1 MNVMRKNAM
10 LSAAGLLLTLF
21 ALTGRAAPVDL
32 VFVFDNSGSMRR
44 ADPGFA
50 ARDEARRFLAGL
62 DGEMRAGVI
71 VFDRE
76 VKLTAPLGGD
86 QAARGRSLDGVDY
99 RGQLTNSP
107 AAVERALYE
116 LKTNGRTD
124 ARKAVVFMTDG
135 IVDTGDKAQDAARST
150 WLRQDLAADAAA
162 HDIRIYGIAFTEAAD
177 LLLIQSLATKTG
189 AEYFRANTAAELPV
203 ALEKVRGA
211 LATLAAPTPEPAP
224 VPEPAPTPAPA
235 PEIPPAPAATTPPPA
250 EATPTPSE
258 EAALAEFAQE
268 SGVPV
273 EQLQQELAGEPAIAP
288 AATAPALS
296 EEERASLEQLSKE
309 TGIPVEQLEQEL
321 TSAQPGQAI
330 VTPPPAA
337 RPAEGTPA
345 LSLGSI
351 AAAAVGILTLLVG
364 VWLFFR
370 RRGDAPKQTAP
381 AGAPPA
387 VAPAPPAA
395 VPAPASPAAPLPPM
409 GRIPLP
415 DAWLVDVNGLTTEP
429 PRRLTSKPLMVGRIA
444 GSDPDYLDYYVVNK
458 ATVGRRHAV
467 IKQKDQGYW
476 LVDQGSVNGT
486 FVNDERVA
494 GERQLRHGD
503 RIKFHK
509 FEFEFQFPEGVNM
522 TVVGTPV
529 GEQTVV
535 ASVDQTLAAS
545 SPAAL
550 AATPAFERT
559 APMTAAG
566 VAAAVVAA
574 SPPAAADDEFFAG
587 GPGFDDLP
595 SGDVTA
601 VDGDLAQLEADR
613 AAFFDASGSQAS
625 DAADLATVA
634 LNTGSGGAVTDEFDF
649 DEPPTR
655 QPDSVLAGT
664 APHPVSDP
672 DFDADASAFFDE
684 TIAPPPAGV
693 LDDGL
698 DILDITVARD
708 PTLDLPDAGAE
719 EDFATATTVMP
730 VRPLD
735 LDAVPKAPGFDD
747 NTRTVS
753 MGTVRLGDGDDT
765 FEDFLLSD
773 SVDHMPKPPDT
784 PLPATGDD
792 FDLFVDIPPSDNVGD
807 TTNFDGLSVDETVN
821 LDELPTGS
829 ASGDFFDGDVT
840 DQLDVIA
847 ELDATDEGMTEAQR
861 TLVMSAPQPEA
872 PPDESTV
879 VLPSSPLARKPG
891 GNDEPPAA

>member
-1 MNVMRKNAM
+1 MNAMRKNAM

-32 VFVFDNSGSMRR
+32 VFVFDNSGSMRK

-76 VKLTAPLGGD
+76 AKLTAPLGGD
-86 QAARGRSLDGVDY
+86 EAARGKSLDGVDY

-162 HDIRIYGIAFTEAAD
+162 NDIRIYGIAFTEAAD

-189 AEYFRANTAAELPV
+189 AEYFRANTAAELPG

-211 LATLAAPTPEPAP
+211 LAALA
-224 VPEPAPTPAPA
+224 APA
-235 PEIPPAPAATTPPPA
+235 PEPSPEVPPASAATPPPPA
-250 EATPTPSE
+250 DASPATSE
-258 EAALAEFAQE
+258 EAALAEFARE

-273 EQLQQELAGEPAIAP
+273 EQLQQELANEP
-288 AATAPALS
+288 ATAPAPPPAEGPALS
-296 EEERASLEQLSKE
+296 DEERASLEQLSRE

-351 AAAAVGILTLLVG
+351 GAAAAGILALLLA

-370 RRGDAPKQTAP
+370 RRGEAPKQTAP
-381 AGAPPA
+381 AG
-387 VAPAPPAA
+387 VPPAA
-395 VPAPASPAAPLPPM
+395 TPAPVAPAAPLPPM
-409 GRIPLP
+409 GRSPLP
-415 DAWLVDVNGLTTEP
+415 DAWLVDVNGLTSEP

-486 FVNDERVA
+486 YVNDERVA

-550 AATPAFERT
+550 AATPALERT
-559 APMTAAG
+559 APLTSAG
-566 VAAAVVAA
+566 VAAAVAA
-574 SPPAAADDEFFAG
+574 AVPPAAADDEFFAG
-587 GPGFDDLP
+587 GPGFDDLQ

-601 VDGDLAQLEADR
+601 VDGDLAELEADR
-613 AAFFDASGSQAS
+613 AAFFDASGSHAS
-625 DAADLATVA
+625 DAEDLATVA
-634 LNTGSGGAVTDEFDF
+634 LNTGGGGAITDEFDF
-649 DEPPTR
+649 DEPATR
-655 QPDSVLAGT
+655 QPDSALAGT
-664 APHPVSDP
+664 APNPMPAP

-684 TIAPPPAGV
+684 TIAPPPAGA

-708 PTLDLPDAGAE
+708 PTLDRPGAGGE

-753 MGTVRLGDGDDT
+753 MGTVRLNDGDDT

-784 PLPATGDD
+784 PLPAAGDD
-792 FDLFVDIPPSDNVGD
+792 FDLFVDLPPSDNVGD
-807 TTNFDGLSVDETVN
+807 TRNFDGLSVDETVN

-829 ASGDFFDGDVT
+829 ASGSFFDGDVT

-847 ELDATDEGMTEAQR
+847 ELDATDEGLPEAQR

-879 VLPSSPLARKPG
+879 VLPTSPLARKPG
-891 GNDEPPAA
+891 GNDESPAG